1 MLRTDLLR
9 MTLHDVPW
17 QALTADLRRYVARRV
32 PVAEVDDLVQDVITR
47 AFAARDTLRDDLPLQ
62 PWLFTIARN
71 AITDHLRARKPSAT
85 DEAVPPSDDTPE
97 ADAIATESEMLRTL
111 VGRWLEAS
119 VATLPEPQREAVHRV
134 DVLGQRQA
142 DVAESLGIPYST
154 LKSRVQ
160 RGRLEVRERFLNC
173 CHVELDHRGTLTGI
187 APRDTPG
194 GDCC

>member
-1 MLRTDLLR
+1 

-17 QALTADLRRYVARRV
+17 RALTADLRRYVARRV
-32 PVAEVDDLVQDVITR
+32 SAAEVDDLVQDVITR

-71 AITDHLRARKPSAT
+71 AITDHLRARKPRSAG
-85 DEAVPPSDDTPE
+85 DAVPPSDDTPE
-97 ADAIATESEMLRTL
+97 AEAIASEVEILRML

-119 VATLPEPQREAVHRV
+119 VAALPEPQREAVHRV

-142 DVAESLGIPYST
+142 DVAEALGIPYST

-173 CHVELDHRGTLTGI
+173 CHVELDHRGTLTGF

-194 GDCC
+194 SECC